1 METKTKAWMELIQPY
16 YARNAQLHKS
26 KILSYQ
32 VWAVVTHSVQI
43 FRQVSI
49 FNSLQAQITSESQK
63 KTRGILILSNFLLI
77 PLDKCFFCL
86 ISLDVIIHSNEWM
99 KWVNSLNGDQ
109 MTTETYKKWQ
119 NTRQNR
125 NLGKNLEKKWKN
137 WDHKLPPVAL
147 QHLIIKYSTISYS
160 TCVIVIAQ
168 PEI

>member
-1 METKTKAWMELIQPY
+1 MPEMLNCTKAKYCHIKFEL
-16 YARNAQLHKS
+16 LWH
-26 KILSYQ
+26 ILSKYLDRSQ
-32 VWAVVTHSVQI
+32 
-43 FRQVSI
+43 FSI
-49 FNSLQAQITSESQK
+49 VYKLKSLENPK